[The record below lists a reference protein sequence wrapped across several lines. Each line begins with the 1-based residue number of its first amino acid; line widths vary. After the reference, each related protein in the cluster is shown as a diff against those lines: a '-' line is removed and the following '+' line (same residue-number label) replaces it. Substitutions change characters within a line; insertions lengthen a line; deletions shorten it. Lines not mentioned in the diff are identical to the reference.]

1 MFNKHFTALLLLLTL
16 FLTNAQASLTTDL
29 QGVVSQ
35 GNALDANLSA
45 FSFSQGD
52 DCSKLGTLSTSVDEY
67 IGSIEAIYAQ
77 LSLPLSLTQEDL
89 TSLDGLSTISRSMAV
104 ESARIALELNSVESV
119 ADLFEYRAG
128 LSAVLRLSDDI
139 GTMADRI
146 LEMANRILVMA
157 DNIGS
162 MADKIV
168 FTITLQ
174 SSNMQFIQASL
185 LTTQQ
190 NMATLNGSLSS
201 IVYNLTLEQIQSDG
215 SALNSDMNMTIL
227 TNFNM
232 ADELGQLQ
240 AQSALLMGKVVS
252 LYTFASLNSAM
263 ASHYLNGDTLTY
275 ISDLSEINRALAKS
289 TENFAKTVQLIAP
302 LTEMPVL
309 SDATI
314 SMLKLVQDIRLMS
327 GRIMEMSDKII
338 VMADNIGVMSDRIVE
353 VEGIQTTN
361 MAYTVDSLNT
371 SQKITVG
378 IIESYE
384 LQ

>member
-1 MFNKHFTALLLLLTL
+1 MSNKHFAALFLLLTL
-16 FLTNAQASLTTDL
+16 FLANAQASLTTDL

-35 GNALDANLSA
+35 GSALDANLSA

-52 DCSKLGTLSTSVDEY
+52 DCSQLGTLNTSVEEY
-67 IGSIEAIYAQ
+67 IESIEVISAQ
-77 LSLPLSLTQEDL
+77 LSSPLSLTQEDL
-89 TSLDGLSTISRSMAV
+89 TSLDAMSTIGRSMAV
-104 ESARIALELNSVESV
+104 ESARIALELNSIESV

-168 FTITLQ
+168 VTMTLQ
-174 SSNMQFIQASL
+174 SGNMQFIQASL
-185 LTTQQ
+185 LTIQQ
-190 NMATLNGSLSS
+190 NMAALNSSLSS
-201 IVYNLTLEQIQSDG
+201 IVYNLTLDQIQSDG
-215 SALNSDMNMTIL
+215 NTLNSDMNMTIL

-240 AQSALLMGKVVS
+240 AQSALLMGKAVS

-263 ASHYLNGDTLTY
+263 ASHYINGDTLTY
-275 ISDLSEINRALAKS
+275 FSDLSEINRALAQS

-302 LTEMPVL
+302 LTETPVL

-314 SMLKLVQDIRLMS
+314 TMLKLVQDIRLMS
-327 GRIMEMSDKII
+327 DRIMEMSDKII

-361 MAYTVDSLNT
+361 MGYTVDSLST
-371 SQKITVG
+371 SQNITIG
-378 IIESYE
+378 IIESYG
-384 LQ
+384 L

>member
-1 MFNKHFTALLLLLTL
+1 MMSNKHFAALFLLLTL
-16 FLTNAQASLTTDL
+16 FLANAQASLTTDL

-35 GNALDANLSA
+35 GSALDANLSA

-52 DCSKLGTLSTSVDEY
+52 DCSQLGTLNTSVEEY
-67 IGSIEAIYAQ
+67 IESIEVISAQ
-77 LSLPLSLTQEDL
+77 LSSPLSLTQEDL
-89 TSLDGLSTISRSMAV
+89 TSLDAMSTIGRSMAV
-104 ESARIALELNSVESV
+104 ESARIALELNSIESV

-168 FTITLQ
+168 VTMTLQ
-174 SSNMQFIQASL
+174 SGNMQFIQASL
-185 LTTQQ
+185 LTIQQ
-190 NMATLNGSLSS
+190 NMAALNSSLSS
-201 IVYNLTLEQIQSDG
+201 IVYNLTLDQIQSDG
-215 SALNSDMNMTIL
+215 NTLNSDMNMTIL

-240 AQSALLMGKVVS
+240 AQSALLMGKAVS

-263 ASHYLNGDTLTY
+263 ASHYINGDTLTY
-275 ISDLSEINRALAKS
+275 FSDLSEINRALAQS

-302 LTEMPVL
+302 LTETPVL

-314 SMLKLVQDIRLMS
+314 TMLKLVQDIRLMS
-327 GRIMEMSDKII
+327 DRIMEMSDKII

-361 MAYTVDSLNT
+361 MGYTVDSLST
-371 SQKITVG
+371 SQNITIG
-378 IIESYE
+378 IIESYG
-384 LQ
+384 L

>member
-1 MFNKHFTALLLLLTL
+1 MFKKHFASALLLFVL
-16 FLTNAQASLTTDL
+16 FLAKAQASLTTEL
-29 QGVVSQ
+29 QGLVSQ
-35 GNALDANLSA
+35 GSALDANLSA
-45 FSFSQGD
+45 FSFDEGD
-52 DCSKLGTLSTSVDEY
+52 DCSQLGTLNTSIEAY
-67 IGSIEAIYAQ
+67 IESIEAIYAQ
-77 LSLPLSLTQEDL
+77 LSSPLSLTQEDM
-89 TSLDGLSTISRSMAV
+89 TSLDDLSTISRSMAE
-104 ESARIALELNSVESV
+104 ESVRMALELNSIESV

-128 LSAVLRLSDDI
+128 LSAMLRLSDDI

-168 FTITLQ
+168 VTMTLQ

-190 NMATLNGSLSS
+190 NMAALNSSLSS
-201 IVYNLTLEQIQSDG
+201 IVYNLTLEQVQSDG
-215 SALNSDMNMTIL
+215 DALSSDMNMTIL

-240 AQSALLMGKVVS
+240 EQSALLMGKVLS

-263 ASHYLNGDTLTY
+263 ASHYVDGDTLTY
-275 ISDLSEINRALAKS
+275 FSDLSEINRALAQS
-289 TENFAKTVQLIAP
+289 TENFARTVQLIAP
-302 LTEMPVL
+302 LTETPVL
-309 SDATI
+309 SDATN

-327 GRIMEMSDKII
+327 DRIMEMSDKII
-338 VMADNIGVMSDRIVE
+338 VMADNIGAMSERIVE
-353 VEGIQTTN
+353 VEGIQTSN
-361 MAYTVDSLNT
+361 MAYTVDSLTT

-378 IIESYE
+378 IIESYG
-384 LQ
+384 L